1 MDNKIYTE
9 QQVRGIVKEGFWDLR
24 CIIRQN
30 VKKQW
35 KKMTKSEQY
44 AAARSLALLNHVAK
58 KPEMYFAP
66 EYTSAQWEARAK
78 EYAKK
83 EGWQDWVLAYYV
95 VEDPT
100 GIVYGDVLKGVAG
113 DASDLNLLY
122 NFSGDVQAW
131 EYSRAFSGQIA
142 SANEKRNAKKVIEF
156 RNQIKATLAERERKF
171 LFR

>member
-100 GIVYGDVLKGVAG
+100 GIVYGDVLKGVPDWA
-113 DASDLNLLY
+113 
-122 NFSGDVQAW
+122 
-131 EYSRAFSGQIA
+131 YSRAFSGQNA

>member
-83 EGWQDWVLAYYV
+83 MPQYPCDGYIKELD
-95 VEDPT
+95 DKI
-100 GIVYGDVLKGVAG
+100 IVNMGDKP
-113 DASDLNLLY
+113 Y
-122 NFSGDVQAW
+122 
-131 EYSRAFSGQIA
+131 
-142 SANEKRNAKKVIEF
+142 KVYTFEW
-156 RNQIKATLAERERKF
+156 
-171 LFR
+171 